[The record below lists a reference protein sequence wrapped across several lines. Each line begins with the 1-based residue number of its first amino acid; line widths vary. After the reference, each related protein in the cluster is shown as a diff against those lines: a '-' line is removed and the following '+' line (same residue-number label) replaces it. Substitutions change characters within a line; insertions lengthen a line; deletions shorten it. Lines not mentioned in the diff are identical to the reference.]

1 MKQLEY
7 NIRKRYSLLKASIVY
22 TFRGDTAHLAN
33 NWGNVLST
41 CFYTIS
47 NIIFIDVLY
56 SNVKTVAGYGRDEML
71 LFMFIGQISYY
82 VSWLIHDNIDWL
94 IEIVNNGQLDLVLS
108 RPVPSLFY
116 ITFGRIRLFS
126 VLRDCIPPMIVLSL
140 VIHWQSLSLSPISIV
155 AGLLI
160 CLMGIA
166 CAHVVHFLSALPV
179 FWIGQS
185 SQVLDMSENIEY
197 NIGKTIPLEGF
208 GKKVQ
213 FFFTALVPY
222 LISAGV
228 ATSVA
233 LGKIPAGTAF
243 LGVLVITSVF
253 LLMRSYTWNL
263 ALKSYTSASS

>member
-1 MKQLEY
+1 MKQLVY
-7 NIRKRYSLLKASIVY
+7 NTKKRLSLLSATTRY
-22 TFRGDTAHLAN
+22 TFRSETAHLSN

-82 VSWLIHDNIDWL
+82 LSWLIHQNIDWL

-116 ITFGRIRLFS
+116 ITFGRVRLFS

-140 VIHWQSLSLSPISIV
+140 VIKWQNLALSPLNIGV
-155 AGLLI
+155 GLLI

-166 CAHVVHFLSALPV
+166 CAHVVHFISALPV

-208 GKKVQ
+208 GKKIQ

-222 LISAGV
+222 LISTGV

-233 LGKIPAGTAF
+233 LGKAPATTA
-243 LGVLVITSVF
+243 LIGVTIITIGA
-253 LLMRSYTWNL
+253 LLAKQYAWSI
-263 ALKSYTSASS
+263 ALKAYTSASS